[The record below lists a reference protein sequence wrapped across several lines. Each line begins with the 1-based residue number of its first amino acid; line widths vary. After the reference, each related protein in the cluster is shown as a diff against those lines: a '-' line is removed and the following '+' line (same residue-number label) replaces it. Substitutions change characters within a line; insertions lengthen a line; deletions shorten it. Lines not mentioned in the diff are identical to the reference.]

1 MHRDVKPENVLLGED
16 DEALHS
22 DFGIA
27 LVTQKQVARRR
38 FLTVKTDQELSSSL
52 FASSSRPTARKKRA

>member
-27 LVTQKQVARRR
+27 LVTQ
-38 FLTVKTDQELSSSL
+38 
-52 FASSSRPTARKKRA
+52 SSRYQRTQEVVGTAAYMAPEQLQGKPRPASD